1 MAQRSTAPLASSVPL
16 SLTVTWAFHGRQYF
30 ASSDPSEIGF
40 PQAKTSAT
48 NRSGRNCYA
57 FFFRAAQRFRI
68 ASAKRSLPAGV
79 IPTRFFPDVA
89 LGEVGI
95 LEVGIFAVDDLRPFP
110 SSASIARLTRSLSI
124 FKSATIFAT
133 SKARSFFGHLLTG

>member
-1 MAQRSTAPLASSVPL
+1 MARRNTAALASSVPL
-16 SLTVTWAFHGRQYF
+16 SLTRPGPSMVVDTSPRVTRRK
-30 ASSDPSEIGF
+30 SDF

-79 IPTRFFPDVA
+79 IPPRFFPDVA

-95 LEVGIFAVDDLRPFP
+95 FAIDDLRPFP

-133 SKARSFFGHLLTG
+133 SKARSFFGYLLTG